1 MTKIEIQYNKETDD
15 LGQCTIEIDDQQVN
29 DLLENF
35 QSLFGE
41 ELQRASFSKKEGKT
55 IISFQAAK
63 SKIQQLEQVIH
74 QALEAMARM
83 N

>member
-1 MTKIEIQYNKETDD
+1 MTKIDIQYNKETDG
-15 LGQCTIEIDDQQVN
+15 LGKCTIEVDDHQVN

-35 QSLFGE
+35 QSLFSE
-41 ELQRASFSKKEGKT
+41 ELRQASFSKKEGKT

-63 SKIQQLEQVIH
+63 SKIQKLEQVIH
-74 QALEAMARM
+74 QALDALARL